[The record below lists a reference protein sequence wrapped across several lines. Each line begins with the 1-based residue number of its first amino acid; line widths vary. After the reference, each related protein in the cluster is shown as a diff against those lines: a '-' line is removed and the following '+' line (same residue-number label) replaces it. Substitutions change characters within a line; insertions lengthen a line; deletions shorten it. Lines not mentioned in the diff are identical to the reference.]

1 MDSNCGVQGAL
12 RFAMCKSASRTTVIR
27 GENSMTAE
35 TTSTTQIDWDAFRTW
50 EAEQRREKEDRVR
63 DARAKLLVLLRNA
76 NVTGIEALYDGYGD
90 SGNVSEVSAAPEGT
104 SISEVDECLRDF
116 VWDIASMLHPGFEID
131 DGGEG
136 TFTWDVTKDRINL
149 DHADFLMERIPELH
163 EDI

>member
-1 MDSNCGVQGAL
+1 MDSNHGVRGAL
-12 RFAMCKSASRTTVIR
+12 RFATSKSAPRTTVIR

-35 TTSTTQIDWDAFRTW
+35 KTSTAQIDWDAFRAW
-50 EAEQRREKEDRVR
+50 EAEQRRKKEDRVR
-63 DARAKLLVLLRNA
+63 DARAELLVLLRNA
-76 NVTGIEALYDGYGD
+76 NVTGIEAHYDGYGD
-90 SGNVSEVSAAPEGT
+90 SGNVSEVSATPEGT
-104 SISEVDECLRDF
+104 SISEVDERLRDF

-136 TFTWDVTKDRINL
+136 TLTWDVTKNRIDL